1 MYENE
6 IDILEVLKNVIKN
19 IGKIIIVSIIF
30 GIVFFLLSKFII
42 SPSYEA
48 DTTIMVSKNTDSS
61 TISTYAK
68 LTTSNEFSK
77 EIIKQ
82 LDLDMTSEELA
93 SKILVEPD
101 TGSRLI
107 NIKVTDSIP
116 KRAADI
122 ANQTAVELTNSI
134 GKLSKKKVLISDKA
148 KYPKKPI
155 SPNVKKYTALGL
167 FLGFFVG
174 SIYVLVN
181 DFRDTRIKSAE
192 EIENYYEIP
201 IIGVIPE
208 EEKGE

>member
-6 IDILEVLKNVIKN
+6 IDILEVLKNIIKN
-19 IGKIIIVSIIF
+19 IGKIITVSIIF

-42 SPSYEA
+42 RPIYEA

-68 LTTSNEFSK
+68 LTKSNEFSK
-77 EIIKQ
+77 EIIKK

-101 TGSRLI
+101 SGSRLI
-107 NIKVTDSIP
+107 NVKVTDSIP
-116 KRAADI
+116 KRAADV

-148 KYPKKPI
+148 KPPKKPI

-174 SIYVLVN
+174 IIYVLVN
-181 DFRDTRIKSAE
+181 DYRDTRIKSAE

>member
-19 IGKIIIVSIIF
+19 IRKIITVSIIF

-134 GKLSKKKVLISDKA
+134 GKLSNKKVLISDKA
-148 KYPKKPI
+148 KPI

-174 SIYVLVN
+174 IIYVLVN

>member
-6 IDILEVLKNVIKN
+6 IDILKVLKNVIKN
-19 IGKIIIVSIIF
+19 IGKIITVSLIF
-30 GIVFFLLSKFII
+30 GIVFFILSKFII

-68 LTTSNEFSK
+68 LTKSNEFSK
-77 EIIKQ
+77 EIIKK

-93 SKILVEPD
+93 NKILVEPD
-101 TGSRLI
+101 SGSSLI

-134 GKLSKKKVLISDKA
+134 GKLSNKKVLISDKA
-148 KYPKKPI
+148 KSPKKPI

-174 SIYVLVN
+174 IIYVLVN

-201 IIGVIPE
+201 IIGVIPK